1 MYIGIISDPLVGTN
15 LVAFVNVLATYIA
28 LKIMDLTPRRTLIL
42 YSSGGMLISTLFII
56 LALNRYLPNYI
67 ALVAVMAFVSF
78 FEIGI
83 HIYYNTIYIKCIY
96 YRMYSIHRYIYY
108 I

>member
-56 LALNRYLPNYI
+56 LALNRYLPNYV

-83 HIYYNTIYIKCIY
+83 LYIMYILCSINNLYTCIY
-96 YRMYSIHRYIYY
+96 DV
-108 I
+108 